1 MAINSINTVTAA
13 AAASTQ
19 TTTKSAEKTSE
30 TTKKAA
36 SSKTASGVIYE
47 KSSDSRTDKASNKT
61 TSKTDN
67 AAIVA
72 KLKADAEQRTAQ
84 LRSIVEQMMT
94 KQGVAI
100 GTADDMWK
108 FLAKGDFT
116 VSADVKAQA
125 QADIAD
131 DGYWGVEQTS
141 DRILDFA
148 KALSG
153 GDSEKAD
160 AMLEAFKKG
169 FEQATKAWGDKLPDI
184 SQSVIITRMEGRT
197 PVPSRESIQ
206 SFAAHQA
213 TMVVFLSTG
222 LLEELSRELIA
233 GGYTADTPA
242 AIVYKATWPEEKT
255 FVCTVGT
262 LAETAK
268 KNQITKTALMI
279 IGNAVSQG
287 NYRRSD
293 LYNPAFTTEF
303 REAEK

>member
-153 GDSEKAD
+153 DDPDKAD

-169 FEQATKAWGDKLPDI
+169 FE
-184 SQSVIITRMEGRT
+184 
-197 PVPSRESIQ
+197 
-206 SFAAHQA
+206 
-213 TMVVFLSTG
+213 
-222 LLEELSRELIA
+222 
-233 GGYTADTPA
+233 
-242 AIVYKATWPEEKT
+242 
-255 FVCTVGT
+255 
-262 LAETAK
+262 
-268 KNQITKTALMI
+268 
-279 IGNAVSQG
+279 
-287 NYRRSD
+287 
-293 LYNPAFTTEF
+293 
-303 REAEK
+303 